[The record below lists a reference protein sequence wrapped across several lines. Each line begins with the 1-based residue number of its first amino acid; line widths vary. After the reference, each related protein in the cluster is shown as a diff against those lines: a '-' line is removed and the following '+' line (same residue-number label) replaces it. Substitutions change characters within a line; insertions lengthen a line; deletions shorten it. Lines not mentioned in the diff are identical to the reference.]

1 MTETDPRPRK
11 NQSTS
16 AHAVVQM
23 SIEGRESSALNGI
36 SDRVRFD
43 APARF
48 PRSVLI
54 SKRIIDVVGSVVAL
68 LLGAPI
74 ILTVA
79 ALVKITSPGPVF
91 YHQSRV
97 RRVVGGVEE
106 TFAMHKFR
114 TMVVDAEALSG
125 PVWAGDRDP
134 RITRI
139 GNFLRRSRLDEV
151 PQFWNVL
158 KGQMSIVGP
167 RPERP
172 HFTSQ
177 LQDQIPVYY
186 DRARELKPGITG
198 WAQVRCPY
206 DASFDSV
213 KTKLLYDL
221 AYAAHCYK
229 LSSYLKMEFKIA
241 ILTVV
246 VMFTGKG
253 AK

>member
-1 MTETDPRPRK
+1 MEIGRAARERP
-11 NQSTS
+11 S
-16 AHAVVQM
+16 AEP
-23 SIEGRESSALNGI
+23 SL
-36 SDRVRFD
+36 DRVRFD

-54 SKRIIDVVGSVVAL
+54 TKRVIDIVGSVVAL
-68 LLGAPI
+68 AVGAPFI
-74 ILTVA
+74 ALLALAVKLTS
-79 ALVKITSPGPVF
+79 KGPVF
-91 YHQSRV
+91 YHQLRV
-97 RRVVGGVEE
+97 RRVVDGVEE
-106 TFAMHKFR
+106 TFHMHKFR
-114 TMVVDAEALSG
+114 TMVEDAEALSG
-125 PVWAGDRDP
+125 PVWAGEKDP
-134 RITRI
+134 RITPI
-139 GNFLRRSRLDEV
+139 GGFLRKTRLDEV

-177 LQDQIPVYY
+177 LQNQIPVYY

-206 DASFDSV
+206 DASLDSV
-213 KTKLLYDL
+213 KTKLLYDI

-229 LSSYLKMEFKIA
+229 LTSYLWMELRVML
-241 ILTVV
+241 LTVV
-246 VMFTGKG
+246 VMVTGKG